1 MAGKVIA
8 VANMKGGVGKTVTVV
23 SIAEALAAEGHKV
36 LVVDLDA
43 QANASYSL
51 AGDKTLAELIKE
63 DQTISDYLLA
73 NIRRPGRKP
82 LSQFVRKAVSNVTHA
97 NEQLKISIVASSVE
111 LRLIEREIIFR
122 LTARGFSMSA
132 IEGQSVKMLEGDLPE
147 LKEAFDFVIFD
158 CAPGVSA
165 FTEVAI
171 RLSDLVVIP
180 TIADRLSMW
189 GLEAF
194 CNSIWKFRRS
204 SSSLPKPK
212 GEPYVLVT
220 RRQNTIVQ
228 NAAVQKLKTT
238 SELKKRPFGLFVTE
252 IPHTADI
259 PKAMDL
265 YPDNSIEPYP
275 TYGRKWGSKV
285 QSVMNELLPEL
296 KGEL

>member
-1 MAGKVIA
+1 MTGKVIA

-23 SIAEALAAEGHKV
+23 SLAEALAAEGHKV

-51 AGDKTLAELIKE
+51 AGDKTLAKLIK
-63 DQTISDYLLA
+63 DDKTISDYLLA
-73 NIRRPGRKP
+73 NIRKPGKKP
-82 LSQFVRKAVSNVTHA
+82 LVQFVQKAVSNVTHA
-97 NEQLKISIVASSVE
+97 NDPLKISIVASSVE

-122 LTARGFSMSA
+122 LTAKGYSMSA

-171 RLSDLVVIP
+171 RLSDLVIIP

-194 CNSIWKFRRS
+194 CNSIWKYKRS
-204 SSSLPKPK
+204 NSALPKPK

-220 RRQNTIVQ
+220 RRQSTIVQ
-228 NAAVQKLKTT
+228 NQSVQTLITT
-238 SELKKRPFGLFVTE
+238 SELKKRPFGVFKTQ
-252 IPHTADI
+252 IPHAADI

-265 YPDNSIEPYP
+265 YPDNGTDPYP
-275 TYGRKWGSKV
+275 TYAKKWGKISA
-285 QSVMNELLPEL
+285 VMDELLPEI
-296 KGEL
+296 KGAL